1 MLFWFSSEGNS
12 FINTIDPAYIGKVR
26 AKVED
31 VFQFKKEEDV
41 SAHYKMIEQLLED
54 EKMVSEAMIAMVTAS
69 FSRVS

>member
-1 MLFWFSSEGNS
+1 M
-12 FINTIDPAYIGKVR
+12 K
-26 AKVED
+26 D
-31 VFQFKKEEDV
+31 VFQFKKAEDV